1 MSDASY
7 IYTPRKPAID
17 SVLNL
22 ILDRQARD
30 TAQVEGKATPGSAG
44 RRLVR
49 LFAELAAP
57 RPARPSDEIEDLI
70 WALWISHPDPVA
82 EDAMADAVNALAS
95 GDFTAARPMLDDL
108 VMRYPDW
115 AEAWNKQAT
124 LAFMEDRDA
133 DSVAGIMETLKLEP
147 RHFGAIAGFGLICA
161 RHGHL
166 CEARAAFAV
175 ALSLNPHLHG
185 IRTRLAEMEA
195 IPSIL
200 H

>member
-1 MSDASY
+1 MSDASS

-22 ILDRQARD
+22 ILDRAARARAQA
-30 TAQVEGKATPGSAG
+30 EGSTTPGSAG
-44 RRLVR
+44 RRLAR
-49 LFAELAAP
+49 LFGELASP

-95 GDFTAARPMLDDL
+95 GEFTAARPMLDDL

-124 LAFMEDRDA
+124 LAYMEDRDA
-133 DSVAGIMETLKLEP
+133 DSVAGIMETLKREP
-147 RHFGAIAGFGLICA
+147 RHFGAIAGFGMICA

-166 CEARAAFAV
+166 CEARAAFTV

-185 IRTRLAEMEA
+185 IQARLSEMEA
-195 IPSIL
+195 IPSVL